1 VPLHAQ
7 SVATTLYNEAAALVP
22 IMQST
27 TDPATL
33 RKLAKKQPP
42 PSVLLA
48 AAGLGLHRG
57 AYRKASRA
65 MADLN
70 SAYPNSIPAAIQKNA
85 GIIAL
90 VKVRIRVTVRVR
102 VTLTLTLTLT

>member
-1 VPLHAQ
+1 
-7 SVATTLYNEAAALVP
+7 
-22 IMQST
+22 MQST

-42 PSVLLA
+42 PNVLLA

-57 AYRKASRA
+57 AYREASRA

-70 SAYPNSIPAAIQKNA
+70 SAYPHSIPAAIQKNA

-90 VKVRIRVTVRVR
+90 VKVRIRVTVTVR

>member
-1 VPLHAQ
+1 
-7 SVATTLYNEAAALVP
+7 
-22 IMQST
+22 
-27 TDPATL
+27 
-33 RKLAKKQPP
+33 
-42 PSVLLA
+42 
-48 AAGLGLHRG
+48 
-57 AYRKASRA
+57 

-70 SAYPNSIPAAIQKNA
+70 SAYPHSIPAAIQKNA